1 MIDKESQIPLHY
13 QIYTDILE
21 KIKNKEYKVNDKLPS
36 EKELQDMYG
45 VSRITVR
52 RAMEDLQR
60 EGYAAKY
67 RGIGTVVCKPKK
79 NFNLRMLSSFS
90 EDNEKYG
97 EKASSILVKF
107 QELIADQRI
116 SDLLNLNSSE
126 KIFYI
131 ERIRLSGDTVIGL
144 HKAYIKK
151 LNNLTLKEDDFK
163 EDTSLYKLLKDKGIK
178 IDHAEEKLE
187 AKISNEELNKIL
199 KVDNIIPIF
208 YKERLTY
215 DSNNRPVEYVEMY
228 YNADM
233 YEYSVLLD
241 LNKDK

>member
-107 QELIADQRI
+107 KELIADERI

>member
-21 KIKNKEYKVNDKLPS
+21 KIKNKEYEVNDKLPS
-36 EKELQDMYG
+36 EKELQDIYG

-79 NFNLRMLSSFS
+79 NFNLRTLSSFS

-97 EKASSILVKF
+97 EKASSIIVKF
-107 QELIADQRI
+107 EEKNPDERI
-116 SDLLNLNSSE
+116 SDLLNLNNSE
-126 KIFYI
+126 KVYYI

-151 LNNLTLKEDDFK
+151 VNNLILKQDDFNV
-163 EDTSLYKLLKDKGIK
+163 DTSLYKLLKDKGIN

-187 AKISNEELNKIL
+187 AKISNGELNKIL
-199 KVDNIIPIF
+199 KVDKVIPIF

-215 DSNNRPVEYVEMY
+215 NYSNQPIEYVEMY
-228 YNADM
+228 YNANM